1 MCLERNVGFSL
12 LLQLQVATVSSA
24 IHIYGLSP
32 AVLAETYVAGQTSR
46 YKVSLKSVHSFS
58 NWYMRKGRQGTANGA
73 LWHLFNLFLF
83 YLPVVGVEGYWCWS
97 HSDTHTHNTH
107 THTRQDTSGRV
118 IGPSKRPLYL
128 HNTQHSQETTFMPRR
143 DSKPQSQQASG
154 RRHMP
159 FTPAS
164 KSVLAH
170 GTLKSYRT
178 WRGTPISP
186 R

>member
-73 LWHLFNLFLF
+73 LWHLFNLLLF

-97 HSDTHTHNTH
+97 HSDTHTQH
-107 THTRQDTSGRV
+107 THDRTPLDEWSARRRGLSTCTTHNILKRQHLCLGGIRNRN
-118 IGPSKRPLYL
+118 PSKRAAVDTCLL
-128 HNTQHSQETTFMPRR
+128 LLLLNLF
-143 DSKPQSQQASG
+143 
-154 RRHMP
+154 
-159 FTPAS
+159 
-164 KSVLAH
+164 
-170 GTLKSYRT
+170 
-178 WRGTPISP
+178 
-186 R
+186 